1 MKRVRRSPGWTRPS
15 TVQTSRF
22 SFFSREMIFAFA
34 PVRTCSSRVIES
46 FHLKP
51 NGGGMSSAAEAAETS
66 ASARQQNRQRMI
78 MGVEAARAESV
89 ATLPFRL
96 IGSNSVDGSALVMRL
111 RQFRTR
117 FFVKNFLNRE
127 RK

>member
-1 MKRVRRSPGWTRPS
+1 MKSVRRSPGWTRPS

-22 SFFSREMIFAFA
+22 SFFSREMILAFA
-34 PVRTCSSRVIES
+34 PVRTYSSFVIES

-51 NGGGMSSAAEAAETS
+51 NGGGMSSAAEAAETN
-66 ASARQQNRQRMI
+66 ANARQQNRQRMI
-78 MGVEAARAESV
+78 IDLEAATAESV
-89 ATLPFRL
+89 ATLPLRL
-96 IGSNSVDGSALVMRL
+96 IGSTLVDGSALVMRL

-127 RK
+127 